1 MRLFRRTLIKVRIA
15 PRSVTEDALG
25 GAYGDF
31 SDEHVEAEAS
41 MSYVSNT
48 LGTAGNNLNAEM
60 YGARL
65 SQMIR
70 LRMDTG
76 APICAGDGVMLPG
89 DEKVAW
95 RCMQVDEYP
104 HVKVA
109 RLERIAGEG
118 A

>member
-15 PRSVTEDALG
+15 PRSVAEDALG

-31 SDEHVEAEAS
+31 SDEHVEAEA
-41 MSYVSNT
+41 NT

-76 APICAGDGVMLPG
+76 APIRAGDGVMLPG

-109 RLERIAGEG
+109 RLERIAGDG
-118 A
+118 V